1 MTPDEYEQAKNRV
14 REYDAAV
21 HDIARY
27 QKLEAMLEAISQ
39 DNEWPRIVIDTEAKC
54 LKYMGRSNSDNIRSI
69 CSLSPSD
76 HEHLY
81 ASFMTWAHAEISQ
94 LLEAAKQRKLET

>member
-1 MTPDEYEQAKNRV
+1 MTPDEYELYQVRV

-21 HDIARY
+21 HDITRY
-27 QKLEAMLEAISQ
+27 EKLEAMLEAISE
-39 DNEWPRIVIDTEAKC
+39 DKEWPKIVIDTEAKC
-54 LKYMGRSNSDNIRSI
+54 FKYMSGRSENIRSI